1 MELTHKLQA
10 NTVPQVSL
18 PDTLIACLCIHVQE
32 LGDLLHD
39 IDVDGNG
46 KVDFDEFVVL
56 MQTLT

>member
-1 MELTHKLQA
+1 
-10 NTVPQVSL
+10 VPQVSL